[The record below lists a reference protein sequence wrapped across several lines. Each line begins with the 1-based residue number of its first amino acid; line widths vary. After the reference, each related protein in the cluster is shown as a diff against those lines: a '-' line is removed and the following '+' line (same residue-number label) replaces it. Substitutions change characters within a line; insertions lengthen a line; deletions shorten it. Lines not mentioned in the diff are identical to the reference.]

1 MSDKFAPASLDLLS
15 RWIFGELAERNSVFG
30 IPRALFHELG
40 DSAPYTSEIYGK
52 RLDTPLGVAAGPHT
66 QLAQNIVV
74 AYLLGARF
82 IELKTVQTLDELEI
96 AKPCIDAE
104 DATYNCEWSQE
115 LTLTQSADEYV
126 KAWVLIHA
134 LREQLGWSKAD
145 GSDRREASKG
155 LGCVFNMSVGYNL
168 EGIRADNVQRFLAA
182 MRDSGETVARY
193 QGIVSEHCPTAKD
206 LTIPSQLSDNITL
219 STMHG
224 CPPEEIEQIGGYL
237 LDELGVHTAIKMN
250 PTLLGPE
257 MLRGILND
265 TLGFKDIHVPDEAFA
280 HDTKYEDAIGMI
292 GRLREKGAAR
302 ELTFGLK
309 LTNTLE
315 VQNHRPVFPSSE
327 SMMYMS
333 GRALHPLSINV
344 ASRLRRDLGALTLAS
359 GERVPLPMSLSGGAD
374 AFNLPDILAA
384 GLTPVTV
391 CTDLLKPGG
400 YTRLPQYL
408 ERLSDA
414 MEGESADSLMAWS
427 CKRAGLMVD
436 EGNLDE
442 ARQANLDR
450 YAQVVRDDER
460 YGALHHQPLPK
471 GPQPLAWF
479 DCVEPP
485 CRDGCPANQNIPE
498 YLGLVATGQYKDAL
512 EVIRETNALP
522 RITGCVCDHPC
533 ELRCVRNHYD
543 APLAIRNIK
552 RFVAERVGSEELEK
566 ERPETASA
574 APKVAVVGSGPAG
587 LSAAYYLAK
596 AGCKVTVYEGRE
608 QPGGTVSATIPRF
621 RLELDD
627 ILADARLF
635 AVLGVKVRYGQRL
648 GRDISMAELHAD
660 GYDAIV
666 LATGANIGKQLG
678 VSGEDAT
685 SVYDGYGFLAKVR
698 EDEGL
703 PLGPHTVIVGGGNA
717 AMDAARTAW
726 RLAGRDGGEVTV
738 VYRRTRAQMPA
749 DPDEII
755 ALAEEGVNIAELATP
770 LEVEKDEAGRVS
782 AVRCQRMKL
791 GEPDDSGR
799 RRPVA
804 IPGAELTVPCT
815 TLVVCVSQEPDLGY
829 LGEGELKLTSWGTL
843 EVDETT
849 LQTSAEGIYAGGDVA
864 RGPSTIIQA
873 VADGRRI
880 AGSVLERAGLQL
892 PAERAISRE
901 TPQVELR
908 RLRSWRVDRVEVD
921 ARPAEQRR
929 DFEPVEPAYTEE
941 QARLEARRCLN
952 CDEMC
957 DLCVTVCPNM
967 ANLSYQV
974 DGIDAQLPTL
984 AAVAPGE
991 AIEPA
996 SEGERFAVAQSL
1008 QIVNIAD
1015 FCNECGNCNTFC
1027 PTSGAPYKVKPRL
1040 CLDQATFDGET
1051 DRAILIRREGESL
1064 KLSAKLEGEL
1074 RELTRENGT
1083 LSYRSPKLEAT
1094 LATDGLALKA
1104 AKAGPQAEAGEA
1116 LSLRPAAELAVLL
1129 AGLERSLPWIF

>member
-1 MSDKFAPASLDLLS
+1 MADTFAPASFELLS
-15 RWIFGELAERNSVFG
+15 RWIFSELAERDSVFG
-30 IPRALFHELG
+30 IPRALFYQPAV
-40 DSAPYTSEIYGK
+40 DAPFTSEIYAK
-52 RLDTPLGVAAGPHT
+52 HLETPLGVAAGPHT

-115 LTLTQSADEYV
+115 LTLKQSADEYV

-134 LREQLGWSKAD
+134 LREQLGWTDATD
-145 GSDRREASKG
+145 ATAGKG
-155 LGCVFNMSVGYNL
+155 IGVVFNMSVGYNL
-168 EGIRADNVQRFLAA
+168 EGIRNANVQGFLAT
-182 MRDSGETVARY
+182 MRDAGEAIARY
-193 QGIVSEHCPTAKD
+193 QSVVSEHCSAARA
-206 LTIPSQLSDNITL
+206 LTIPAQLSDNITL

-265 TLGFKDIHVPDEAFA
+265 TLGFTDIHVPDEAFA
-280 HDTKYEDAIGMI
+280 HDTKYEDAVGMI
-292 GRLREKGAAR
+292 DRLRDKGAAR
-302 ELTFGLK
+302 GLGFGLK

-315 VQNHRPVFPSSE
+315 VQNHRRVFPSSE

-344 ASRLRRDLGALTLAS
+344 ATRLRKDLG
-359 GERVPLPMSLSGGAD
+359 VLPMSLSGGAN

-384 GLTPVTV
+384 GLSPVTV

-408 ERLSDA
+408 EHLGDA
-414 MEGESADSLMAWS
+414 MEGESADSLRAWA
-427 CKRAGLMVD
+427 CKRAGLVVSD
-436 EGNLDE
+436 EHVNE
-442 ARQANLDR
+442 AWQANLER
-450 YAQVVRDDER
+450 YAQVVCDDQR
-460 YGALHHQPLPK
+460 YRALHHHPVPK
-471 GPQPLAWF
+471 NKEPLAWF
-479 DCVEPP
+479 DCVDPP
-485 CRDGCPANQNIPE
+485 CHDGCPTHQNIPE
-498 YLGLVATGQYKDAL
+498 YLGLVARGEYREAL
-512 EVIRETNALP
+512 AVIRETNALP

-543 APLAIRNIK
+543 TPLAIRNIK
-552 RFVAERVGSEELEK
+552 RFVAERVGDEGLEE
-566 ERPETASA
+566 ERPEVNAQ
-574 APKVAVVGSGPAG
+574 APQVAVVGSGPAG

-596 AGCKVTVYEGRE
+596 AGSKVTVYEGRA

-635 AVLGVKVRYGQRL
+635 GVLGVEVRYGQRL
-648 GRDISMAELHAD
+648 GREVSMAELRAA
-660 GYDAIV
+660 GNDAIV

-678 VSGEDAT
+678 VAGEDA
-685 SVYDGYGFLAKVR
+685 SAVYDGYGFLTEVR
-698 EDEGL
+698 EDEGF

-726 RLAGRDGGEVTV
+726 RLAGKDGGEVTV
-738 VYRRTRAQMPA
+738 VYRRTRAEMPA

-755 ALAEEGVNIAELATP
+755 ALAEEGVTITELATP
-770 LEVEKDEAGRVS
+770 LEVLKDDAGRVS
-782 AVRCQRMKL
+782 AVRCQKMKL

-799 RRPVA
+799 RRPVP
-804 IPGAELTVPCT
+804 IPGEELEVSCT

-829 LGEGELKLTSWGTL
+829 LGEGELKLTRWGTL
-843 EVDETT
+843 AVDEET

-880 AGSVLERAGLQL
+880 AASVLQRAGLAL
-892 PAERAISRE
+892 PEERPISRKTSE
-901 TPQVELR
+901 VELR
-908 RLRSWRVDRVEVD
+908 ALRARRVDRIDVNT
-921 ARPAEQRR
+921 RPAAERR
-929 DFEPVEPAYTEE
+929 DFEPVEPVYSEE

-957 DLCVTVCPNM
+957 NLCVTVCPNM
-967 ANLSYQV
+967 ANLSYTIECV
-974 DGIDAQLPTL
+974 DARLPTL
-984 AAVAPGE
+984 TVTAAGE
-991 AIEPA
+991 AIERDR
-996 SEGERFAVAQSL
+996 EGDAAERFAVGQSL

-1027 PTSGAPYKVKPRL
+1027 PTAGAPYQIKPRI

-1051 DRAILIRREGESL
+1051 DRAILIRREGEGAEAHL

-1074 RELTRENGT
+1074 RELTRQDGT
-1083 LSYRSPKLEAT
+1083 LTYRSPKLEAT
-1094 LATDGLALKA
+1094 LATDGLALRE
-1104 AKAGPQAEAGEA
+1104 AKAGPEAEAGES